1 MWAQMQICQIHSV
14 TFNGFIFLL
23 LLILYHYITIIIYL
37 FIYLFILVHGFF
49 SVIYLLERNTVI
61 QYNA

>member
-1 MWAQMQICQIHSV
+1 MQICQIHSV

-37 FIYLFILVHGFF
+37 FIYLFWYFLLKHGFF
-49 SVIYLLERNTVI
+49 SVIYLLERNTAI